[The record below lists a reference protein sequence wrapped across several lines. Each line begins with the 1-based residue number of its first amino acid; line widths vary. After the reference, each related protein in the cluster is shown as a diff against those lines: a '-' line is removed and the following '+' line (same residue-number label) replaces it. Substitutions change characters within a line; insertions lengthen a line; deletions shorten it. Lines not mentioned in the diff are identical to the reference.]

1 MNLGLGGLV
10 AVVTGGTSGIGFA
23 AATLL
28 LEEGASVAVCSRDA
42 ARMTRSVD
50 QLSARF
56 GNRIL
61 GAAADVRDERA
72 ILGFR
77 DAVRDRFGRTDILV
91 HSAGASRMLRFDA
104 TDDAAW
110 RDELDQKY
118 FGFIYPTRAFLDLL
132 RASQQPSIVY
142 VSALLGVEPS
152 TRLIATSAA
161 RGGVVNLAKAL
172 SVEFAPAG
180 IRVNTILLGIIDSD
194 QWQRR
199 WEAERAGGR
208 SVTREE
214 YMQELVA
221 SRNVPLGRAGSVEDV
236 ARAIAFLGSPASAYT
251 TGAMLEISGG
261 QSHRV

>member
-1 MNLGLGGLV
+1 MV
-10 AVVTGGTSGIGFA
+10 AVITGGTSGIGFA
-23 AATLL
+23 AATQF

-42 ARMTRSVD
+42 ARLTQSVEELRSRYGDRV
-50 QLSARF
+50 F
-56 GNRIL
+56 

-72 ILGFR
+72 VIAFR
-77 DAVRDRFGRTDILV
+77 DAVRGRFGRTDVLV
-91 HSAGASRMLRFDA
+91 HSAGASRMLRFEA

-110 RDELDQKY
+110 RDELDLKY

-132 RASQQPSIVY
+132 RASEKPSVVY
-142 VSALLGVEPS
+142 VSALLAVEPS

-172 SVEFAPAG
+172 SVELAPAG
-180 IRVNTILLGIIDSD
+180 IRVNTILLGVIDSP

-199 WEAERAGGR
+199 WEAERAHG
-208 SVTREE
+208 SSITREA

-221 SRNVPLGRAGSVEDV
+221 NRDVPLGRAGSPEDV

-251 TGAMLEISGG
+251 TGAMLEVSGG
-261 QSHRV
+261 QSHRI

>member
-1 MNLGLGGLV
+1 MNLGLEGLV

-23 AATLL
+23 AATVF

-42 ARMTRSVD
+42 GRLAASVAE
-50 QLSARF
+50 LRERF
-56 GNRIL
+56 GDRAF
-61 GAAADVRDERA
+61 GATADVRDDHA
-72 ILGFR
+72 VTGFR
-77 DAVRDRFGRTDILV
+77 DAVRDRFGRADVLV
-91 HSAGASRMLRFDA
+91 HSAGASRMLRFED

-110 RDELDQKY
+110 RDELDLKY
-118 FGFIYPTRAFLDLL
+118 FGFIYPTRAFLELL
-132 RASQQPSIVY
+132 RASEHPSIVY

-161 RGGVVNLAKAL
+161 RGGVLNLAKSL
-172 SVEFAPAG
+172 SVEFAPSG
-180 IRVNTILLGIIDSD
+180 IRVNTILLGVIDSA

-199 WEAERAGGR
+199 WEAERARG
-208 SVTREE
+208 STMSRED
-214 YMQELVA
+214 YMRDLVA
-221 SRNVPLGRAGSVEDV
+221 SRNVPLGRAGSPEDV